1 MEERKKEIKIGYSEK
16 FLKRLKKLPKY
27 ILEKAEEREKIFRND
42 LFDPR
47 LDTHKLHGK
56 DKDHWSYSI
65 DRKYRIKFLF
75 LENGDVLYLTVGA
88 HDEVY

>member
-1 MEERKKEIKIGYSEK
+1 MEERQKEIRIQYSEK
-16 FLKRLKKLPKY
+16 FLKRLKKLPKH
-27 ILEKAEEREKIFRND
+27 ILEKAEERENIFRAN

-47 LDTHKLHGK
+47 LETHKLHGQ
-56 DKDHWSYSI
+56 DKLYWAYSI

-75 LENGDVLYLTVGA
+75 LDDGDVLYLIIGA